1 MQPLVRRFTLG
12 ELWVKPQKV
21 GFLFEFTLNFTL
33 DSGIQKMHGS
43 FDGAELR
50 RRVRFLHDSIACFK
64 NSTGQRVTS
73 GAFFCSITDTTGA
86 YPDMI
91 NFENNCAYN
100 LKLYQK
106 PQNNLLTL
114 DPRNG
119 KKDDCLDS
127 QLDYN
132 MIHFMANSCR
142 NE

>member
-1 MQPLVRRFTLG
+1 MVLSTARSFGEGFTFCMTALLASKTAQG
-12 ELWVKPQKV
+12 NVSQAAL
-21 GFLFEFTLNFTL
+21 
-33 DSGIQKMHGS
+33 
-43 FDGAELR
+43 
-50 RRVRFLHDSIACFK
+50 
-64 NSTGQRVTS
+64 
-73 GAFFCSITDTTGA
+73 FFCSITDTTGA

-91 NFENNCAYN
+91 KFENNCAYN